1 MFNIIKRSY
10 IWLIAGLVLMIG
22 AIALFVLNFRL
33 AIQFTGG
40 VEIKIPPAK
49 IDTKTLKSDIVSELN
64 SKSYNDVDA
73 NVASKEGYINLL
85 VTTGLGDDD
94 KVAQLSD
101 DLQEILISK
110 KYVADK
116 NAILELSITGPS
128 IGEYMKN
135 TALYGILFG
144 LLFMA
149 IYMMFSFSAIKDAIS
164 PTILAGITIVTMFF
178 DIAIPAG
185 AYGALMMIDPSI
197 QVDTI
202 FIIAILTI
210 MGYSLNDTIIIFD
223 RIRENLTKHKD
234 QLHSGKLTYG
244 KIFEDSLWQTMRRS
258 LGTSV
263 TTFIVVVIMYFLG
276 EGALKIFAFTMGAGI
291 ISGSA
296 SSILLA
302 APLAYIMLGKFKKE
316 SSRW

>member
-49 IDTKTLKSDIVSELN
+49 IDTKTLKSDIVSALT

-73 NVASKEGYINLL
+73 NVASKAGYINLL

-116 NAILELSITGPS
+116 NGILELSITGPS

-135 TALYGILFG
+135 TALYAILFG

-164 PTILAGITIVTMFF
+164 PTILAGITIVTMLF

-258 LGTSV
+258 LGTSI

-291 ISGSA
+291 ISGSV